1 MQYQLLGT
9 AEASFCMLRRETGPI
24 ELCSRRFQLNSLCG
38 DGTNRAE
45 AVIWRGGSQR
55 VPNFEASDQQEE
67 SRDVTASPQP
77 HAFSATIILR
87 AKAQQWERTQDQAPL
102 TSRFLRVPKRLGTA
116 VLGLIAEEAAHGR
129 AVLFAPIYMGLG
141 AIIWFEA
148 QVDPPPQA
156 FLAGLVLFALGF
168 LLKRDA
174 GRLLH
179 HTLFAGMLICLGMAL
194 AQWES
199 WRVSTV
205 MLDSAVT
212 TTVTGQIER
221 RESYD
226 NGRWRYVVRVEA
238 TEKPSIRRAPQ
249 RVTVFVRKQAEPF
262 DLGDRVRGRARLT
275 PPAGPALTGLNDFA
289 FSSYFNGIGA
299 NGFAYGT
306 PELLSPSGDNAAGSL
321 LDAADIWLAGLR
333 NSIGDRIRQ
342 TLPGDTGAFAA
353 ALVTDERR
361 AISKDTTEALRIA
374 GLTHI
379 IAISGLNMALSAGIF
394 YVGLRYLFSL
404 FPGVV
409 QAWPTKKFAAFG
421 ALLTVTAYYLISGFG
436 VSAERAFIMMAIML
450 VAVLFDRPS
459 ISLRNVALS
468 AIVILVLSPSQVLG
482 PSFQMSYAATLALVS
497 GYSLWKRRRHREN
510 ILPRIRLLSP
520 LLFVT
525 RFFGGVMST
534 SFIGGASTAI
544 FSIEHFHRLA
554 TYGLAA
560 NLAAMPVVSF
570 IVMPF
575 GMMAMLLMPF
585 GIDGPFWKVTGE
597 GLELVIVIA
606 KTVAG
611 WGGDITFGRQPG
623 WLMPTFIAGFLI
635 MSMLRTRLRHL
646 GLLLLLS
653 SVGVA
658 AFGSGVPKPD
668 LMISEDGILVALRQ
682 DDILATNRE
691 RPQAFIFEQWQ
702 KALVAAEHQP
712 PTMLPTDSRLPQIS
726 KTDRHKRLN
735 NEEQKAVRIAM
746 EEALDRTMQGSFACQ
761 KGAWC
766 LAMLENGAI
775 LVTIENAAYLPAACD
790 TGNIIVTPI
799 RLRLDHC
806 RSGATLIT
814 GATLR
819 KTGSIEMVLTS
830 DKPIISAAFNNPQRP
845 WTRHRTYDW
854 RTGKFDAPIAK
865 APPVLDNSPVSD
877 SDE

>member
-1 MQYQLLGT
+1 MPNL
-9 AEASFCMLRRETGPI
+9 EASE
-24 ELCSRRFQLNSLCG
+24 
-38 DGTNRAE
+38 
-45 AVIWRGGSQR
+45 
-55 VPNFEASDQQEE
+55 QQEE
-67 SRDVTASPQP
+67 GRDVAAPLRP
-77 HAFSATIILR
+77 RPAIAAIALR
-87 AKAQQWERTQDQAPL
+87 AKARQRERTQDQAPL
-102 TSRFLRVPKRLGTA
+102 TSRLLRILKRLQ
-116 VLGLIAEEAAHGR
+116 LGIRDLIEEEAAYGR
-129 AVLFAPIYMGLG
+129 AILFAPIYMGIG
-141 AIIWFEA
+141 AIFWFKA
-148 QVDPPPQA
+148 GSDPPPQA
-156 FLAGLVLFALGF
+156 VIAGLLLFAGGF
-168 LLKRDA
+168 AFRREA
-174 GRLLH
+174 GRVSRHL
-179 HTLFAGMLICLGMAL
+179 LFAGMLICLGMAL
-194 AQWES
+194 AQCES
-199 WRVSTV
+199 WRASTV

-212 TTVTGQIER
+212 TTVTGQVER

-226 NGRWRYVVRVEA
+226 KGGWRYVVRVEA
-238 TEKPSIRRAPQ
+238 TEKPSIRRSPQ
-249 RVTVFVRKQAEPF
+249 RVTIFVRKQADAF
-262 DLGDRVRGRARLT
+262 DLGDRIQGRVRLT
-275 PPAGPALTGLNDFA
+275 PPAGPALPGLNDFA

-306 PELLSPSGDNAAGSL
+306 PKLLSPADDNAAGSL
-321 LDAADIWLAGLR
+321 LDMADIRLAALR

-361 AISKDTTEALRIA
+361 AISKGTTEALRIA

-421 ALLTVTAYYLISGFG
+421 ALVTVTAYYLISGFG

-450 VAVLFDRPS
+450 VAVLLDRPS
-459 ISLRNVALS
+459 LSLRNVALS
-468 AIVILVLSPSQVLG
+468 AIVILILSPSQVLG

-497 GYSLWKRRRHREN
+497 GYSLWKRRRHRES
-510 ILPRIRLLSP
+510 ILSRFRVLSP
-520 LLFVT
+520 LLFVS
-525 RFFGGVMST
+525 RFFGGVLST

-575 GMMAMLLMPF
+575 GMAAMMLMPL
-585 GIDGPFWKVTGE
+585 GLDGPFWNVTGE

-623 WLMPTFIAGFLI
+623 WLMPTFIIGFLI

-646 GLLLLLS
+646 GLVLSLS
-653 SVGVA
+653 SVGAA

-668 LMISEDGILVALRQ
+668 LMISEDGVLVALRQ
-682 DDILATNRE
+682 DAILATNRE

-702 KALVAAEHQP
+702 KALAAPEYQP
-712 PTMLPTDSRLPQIS
+712 PTILPVDSQLPRIAKS
-726 KTDRHKRLN
+726 DRHRRLSR
-735 NEEQKAVRIAM
+735 EEENAVRKAM

-766 LAMLENGAI
+766 VAMLENGAM
-775 LVTIENAAYLPAACD
+775 LVTIENAAYLPPACD
-790 TGNIIVTPI
+790 TANIVVTSI

-806 RSGATLIT
+806 RSGAMLIT

-819 KTGSIEMVLTS
+819 QTGSIEMALAT
-830 DKPIISAAFNNPQRP
+830 DKPVVSAAFENPQRP

-854 RTGKFDAPIAK
+854 RTDKFGTPAR
-865 APPVLDNSPVSD
+865 PVPTVSD
-877 SDE
+877 SAE

>member
-1 MQYQLLGT
+1 MPNL
-9 AEASFCMLRRETGPI
+9 EASE
-24 ELCSRRFQLNSLCG
+24 
-38 DGTNRAE
+38 
-45 AVIWRGGSQR
+45 
-55 VPNFEASDQQEE
+55 QQEE
-67 SRDVTASPQP
+67 GRDVAAPLRP
-77 HAFSATIILR
+77 RPAIAAIALR
-87 AKAQQWERTQDQAPL
+87 AKARQRERTQDQAPL
-102 TSRFLRVPKRLGTA
+102 TSRFLRILKRLQ
-116 VLGLIAEEAAHGR
+116 LGIRDLIEEEAAYGR
-129 AVLFAPIYMGLG
+129 AILFAPIYMGIG
-141 AIIWFEA
+141 AIFWFKA
-148 QVDPPPQA
+148 GNDPPPKA
-156 FLAGLVLFALGF
+156 VIAGLLLFAGGF
-168 LLKRDA
+168 VFRREV
-174 GRLLH
+174 GRVSRHL
-179 HTLFAGMLICLGMAL
+179 LFAGMLICLGMAL
-194 AQWES
+194 AQCES
-199 WRVSTV
+199 WRASTV

-212 TTVTGQIER
+212 TTVTGQVER

-226 NGRWRYVVRVEA
+226 NGGWRYVVRVEA
-238 TEKPSIRRAPQ
+238 TEKPSIRRSPQ
-249 RVTVFVRKQAEPF
+249 RVTIFVRKQADAF
-262 DLGDRVRGRARLT
+262 DLGDRIQGRARLT
-275 PPAGPALTGLNDFA
+275 PPAGPALPGLNDFA

-306 PELLSPSGDNAAGSL
+306 PKLLSPADDNAAGSL
-321 LDAADIWLAGLR
+321 LDMADIRLAALR

-421 ALLTVTAYYLISGFG
+421 ALVTVTAYYLISGFG

-450 VAVLFDRPS
+450 VAVLLDRPS
-459 ISLRNVALS
+459 LSLRNVALS
-468 AIVILVLSPSQVLG
+468 AIVILILSPSQVLG

-497 GYSLWKRRRHREN
+497 GYSLWKRRRHRES
-510 ILPRIRLLSP
+510 ILSRFRVLSP
-520 LLFVT
+520 LLFVS
-525 RFFGGVMST
+525 RFFGGVLST

-575 GMMAMLLMPF
+575 GMAAMMLMPL
-585 GIDGPFWKVTGE
+585 GLDGPFWNVTGE

-623 WLMPTFIAGFLI
+623 WLMPTFIVGFLI

-646 GLLLLLS
+646 GLVLSLS
-653 SVGVA
+653 SVGAA

-668 LMISEDGILVALRQ
+668 LMISEDGVLVALRQ
-682 DDILATNRE
+682 DAILATNRE

-702 KALVAAEHQP
+702 KALVAPEYQP
-712 PTMLPTDSRLPQIS
+712 PTILPVDSRLPRIS
-726 KTDRHKRLN
+726 KSDRHRRLSR
-735 NEEQKAVRIAM
+735 EEESAVRRAM

-766 LAMLENGAI
+766 VAMLENGAM
-775 LVTIENAAYLPAACD
+775 LVTIENAAYLPPACD
-790 TGNIIVTPI
+790 TANIVVTSI

-806 RSGATLIT
+806 RSGAMLIT

-819 KTGSIEMVLTS
+819 QTGSIEMALAT
-830 DKPIISAAFNNPQRP
+830 DKPVVSAAFENPQRP

-854 RTGKFDAPIAK
+854 RTDKFGTPAR
-865 APPVLDNSPVSD
+865 PVSTVSD
-877 SDE
+877 SAE

>member
-1 MQYQLLGT
+1 MPNL
-9 AEASFCMLRRETGPI
+9 EASEQRKEGGDVAALSQPRPVVATNILPAEVQRR
-24 ELCSRRFQLNSLCG
+24 
-38 DGTNRAE
+38 
-45 AVIWRGGSQR
+45 
-55 VPNFEASDQQEE
+55 
-67 SRDVTASPQP
+67 
-77 HAFSATIILR
+77 
-87 AKAQQWERTQDQAPL
+87 ERTQDQTRL
-102 TSRFLRVPKRLGTA
+102 TSRLLRVSSRIRLGTF
-116 VLGLIAEEAAHGR
+116 GLIEEEAAHGR
-129 AVLFAPIYMGLG
+129 AVLLAPIYIGLG
-141 AIIWFEA
+141 AIFWFKA
-148 QVDPPPQA
+148 GSDPPPQA
-156 FLAGLVLFALGF
+156 VLAGLLVFTCGFALM
-168 LLKRDA
+168 REA
-174 GRLLH
+174 GRLFRHL
-179 HTLFAGMLICLGMAL
+179 LFAGMLLCLGMAL
-194 AQWES
+194 AQCES

-249 RVTVFVRKQAEPF
+249 RVTIFVRKQAEPF
-262 DLGDRVRGRARLT
+262 DLGDRIQGRARLT
-275 PPAGPALTGLNDFA
+275 PPAGPALLGLNDFA

-306 PELLSPSGDNAAGSL
+306 PKLLSPAGDNAAGAL
-321 LDAADIWLAGLR
+321 MDMADIWLAGLR

-361 AISKDTTEALRIA
+361 AISKNTTEALRIA

-394 YVGLRYLFSL
+394 YIGLRYLFSL
-404 FPGVV
+404 FPGVA
-409 QAWPTKKFAAFG
+409 QAWPTKKFAALG

-450 VAVLFDRPS
+450 AAVLFDRPS

-510 ILPRIRLLSP
+510 ILPRVRLLSP
-520 LLFVT
+520 LLFVM
-525 RFFGGVMST
+525 RFFAGVTST

-560 NLAAMPVVSF
+560 NLAAMPIVSF

-575 GMMAMLLMPF
+575 GMAAMLLMPL
-585 GIDGPFWKVTGE
+585 GLDGPFWKVTGE
-597 GLELVIVIA
+597 GLELVIMIA
-606 KTVAG
+606 RTVAG
-611 WGGDITFGRQPG
+611 WGGDITFGRQPT
-623 WLMPTFIAGFLI
+623 WLMPTFIIGFLI
-635 MSMLRTRLRHL
+635 MSILRTRLRHL
-646 GLLLLLS
+646 GLLLSLLS
-653 SVGVA
+653 MGLA

-668 LMISEDGILVALRQ
+668 LMISEDGVLVALRQ

-691 RPQAFIFEQWQ
+691 KPQAFIFEQWQ

-712 PTMLPTDSRLPQIS
+712 PTMLSADSRLPQIG
-726 KTDRHKRLN
+726 KADRYKRLN
-735 NEEQKAVRIAM
+735 SEEQRAVRTAM

-766 LAMLENGAI
+766 AAILENGAI
-775 LVTIENAAYLPAACD
+775 LVTIENAAYLPSACNMA
-790 TGNIIVTPI
+790 NIVVTPI
-799 RLRLDHC
+799 RMRLNHC
-806 RSGATLIT
+806 RSGAMLIT

-819 KTGSIEMVLTS
+819 KTGSIEMILTA
-830 DKPIISAAFNNPQRP
+830 DRPIISAAFENPQRP

-854 RTGKFDAPIAK
+854 RTGKFDAPIAP
-865 APPVLDNSPVSD
+865 ASPVVDNSPVSD

>member
-1 MQYQLLGT
+1 VPNL
-9 AEASFCMLRRETGPI
+9 EASE
-24 ELCSRRFQLNSLCG
+24 
-38 DGTNRAE
+38 
-45 AVIWRGGSQR
+45 
-55 VPNFEASDQQEE
+55 QQEDGRE
-67 SRDVTASPQP
+67 VAVPLQP
-77 HAFSATIILR
+77 RPAIATIVLR
-87 AKAQQWERTQDQAPL
+87 AKGQPGERTQDQAPL
-102 TSRFLRVPKRLGTA
+102 ISRFRL
-116 VLGLIAEEAAHGR
+116 VLGRVWAGIVRLLEEEAAYGR
-129 AVLFAPIYMGLG
+129 AILFAPIYMGLG
-141 AIIWFEA
+141 AIFWFKA
-148 QVDPPPQA
+148 GSDPPPQA
-156 FLAGLVLFALGF
+156 VLAGVLVLTGGFVLG
-168 LLKRDA
+168 RQA
-174 GRLLH
+174 SRLFRHL
-179 HTLFAGMLICLGMAL
+179 LFAAMLICLGMAL

-199 WRVSTV
+199 WRVSTT

-212 TTVTGQIER
+212 TTVTGQVER

-238 TEKPSIRRAPQ
+238 TEKPTIRRSPE
-249 RVTVFVRKQAEPF
+249 RVTIFVRKQAEPF
-262 DLGDRVRGRARLT
+262 ELGDRIQGRARLT
-275 PPAGPALTGLNDFA
+275 PPAGPALPGLNDFA

-306 PELLSPSGDNAAGSL
+306 PKLLSPSGDNAAGSL
-321 LDAADIWLAGLR
+321 IDTADIWLAGLR
-333 NSIGDRIRQ
+333 NNIGDRIRQ

-394 YVGLRYLFSL
+394 YIGLRYMFSL
-404 FPGVV
+404 FPGIA
-409 QAWPTKKFAAFG
+409 QAWPTKKLAAFG
-421 ALLTVTAYYLISGFG
+421 ALVTVTAYYLISGFG

-468 AIVILVLSPSQVLG
+468 AIVILILSPSQVLG

-520 LLFVT
+520 LLFVS
-525 RFFGGVMST
+525 RFFGGVLST

-544 FSIEHFHRLA
+544 FSIEYFHRLA

-575 GMMAMLLMPF
+575 GMAAMLLMPF
-585 GIDGPFWKVTGE
+585 GLDGPFWKVTGE

-611 WGGDITFGRQPG
+611 WGGDIMFGRQPG
-623 WLMPTFIAGFLI
+623 WLMPTFIVGFLI
-635 MSMLRTRLRHL
+635 MSILRTRLRHL

-668 LMISEDGILVALRQ
+668 LMISEDGVLVAVRQ

-702 KALVAAEHQP
+702 KALVATEHQP
-712 PTMLPTDSRLPQIS
+712 PTMLASDARLPQIS
-726 KTDRHKRLN
+726 KADRHKRLSG
-735 NEEQKAVRIAM
+735 EEQKAVRTAM

-761 KGAWC
+761 RGDWC
-766 LAMLENGAI
+766 VAMLENGAI
-775 LVTIENAAYLPAACD
+775 LVTIENAAYLPSACD
-790 TGNIIVTPI
+790 TANIVVTPI
-799 RLRLDHC
+799 RLRLDRC
-806 RSGATLIT
+806 RSGAALIT

-819 KTGSIEMVLTS
+819 KTGSLEIMLDA
-830 DKPIISAAFNNPQRP
+830 DKPVISTAFENPQRP

-854 RTGKFDAPIAK
+854 RTDKFGTPIAK
-865 APPVLDNSPVSD
+865 TSPIGDNSSLSD

>member
-1 MQYQLLGT
+1 VPNL
-9 AEASFCMLRRETGPI
+9 EASEQQKD
-24 ELCSRRFQLNSLCG
+24 EG
-38 DGTNRAE
+38 DDAALSQPRP
-45 AVIWRGGSQR
+45 VI
-55 VPNFEASDQQEE
+55 
-67 SRDVTASPQP
+67 
-77 HAFSATIILR
+77 ATIADR
-87 AKAQQWERTQDQAPL
+87 TEARRHRRTQDQTRL
-102 TSRFLRVPKRLGTA
+102 TARLLRLSSRIRLGILT
-116 VLGLIAEEAAHGR
+116 LIEEEAAHGR
-129 AVLFAPIYMGLG
+129 AILLAPIYMGLG
-141 AIIWFEA
+141 AIIWFKA
-148 QVDPPPQA
+148 GSDPPPQA
-156 FLAGLVLFALGF
+156 ILAGLLIFAGAR
-168 LLKRDA
+168 LLMREA
-174 GRLLH
+174 GRLLRH
-179 HTLFAGMLICLGMAL
+179 LLFAGTLLCLGMAL
-194 AQWES
+194 AQFES
-199 WRVSTV
+199 WRVSTI

-212 TTVTGQIER
+212 TTVIGQVER

-238 TEKPSIRRAPQ
+238 TEKPTIRRTPE
-249 RVTVFVRKQAEPF
+249 RVTIFVRKQAEPF
-262 DLGDRVRGRARLT
+262 ALGDRIQGRARLT
-275 PPAGPALTGLNDFA
+275 PPAGPALPGLNDFA

-306 PELLSPSGDNAAGSL
+306 PKLISPAGDNTAGSL
-321 LDAADIWLAGLR
+321 IDTADIWLAGLR
-333 NSIGDRIRQ
+333 NGIGDRIRQ

-404 FPGVV
+404 FPGVA

-459 ISLRNVALS
+459 LSLRNVALS

-497 GYSLWKRRRHREN
+497 GYSLWKRRRHRESV
-510 ILPRIRLLSP
+510 LPKIRVLSP
-520 LLFVT
+520 LLFVA

-575 GMMAMLLMPF
+575 GMAAMMLMPL
-585 GIDGPFWKVTGE
+585 GLDGPFWKVTGE
-597 GLELVIVIA
+597 GLELVIAIA

-611 WGGDITFGRQPG
+611 WGGDITFGRQPA
-623 WLMPTFIAGFLI
+623 WLMPTFIVGFLV
-635 MSMLRTRLRHL
+635 MSILRTRLRHL
-646 GLLLLLS
+646 GFLLLLS

-668 LMISEDGILVALRQ
+668 LMISEDGMLVALRQ

-702 KALVAAEHQP
+702 KALAAAEHQP
-712 PTMLPTDSRLPQIS
+712 PTMLPADSRLPQLS
-726 KTDRHKRLN
+726 KADRGRRLSS
-735 NEEQKAVRIAM
+735 EEQNVVRKAM
-746 EEALDRTMQGSFACQ
+746 EAALDRTMQGSFACQ

-766 LAMLENGAI
+766 VAMLDNGAFLI
-775 LVTIENAAYLPAACD
+775 TIENAAYLPSACD
-790 TGNIIVTPI
+790 TANIVVTPI
-799 RLRLDHC
+799 RLRLDRC

-819 KTGSIEMVLTS
+819 RTGSLEMALDA
-830 DKPIISAAFNNPQRP
+830 DKPNISTAFDNPQRP

-854 RTGKFDAPIAK
+854 RTGKFDAPVISA
-865 APPVLDNSPVSD
+865 SPVSD

>member
-1 MQYQLLGT
+1 M
-9 AEASFCMLRRETGPI
+9 
-24 ELCSRRFQLNSLCG
+24 
-38 DGTNRAE
+38 
-45 AVIWRGGSQR
+45 
-55 VPNFEASDQQEE
+55 PNFEASEKQDEGL
-67 SRDVTASPQP
+67 DVAVPSQP
-77 HAFSATIILR
+77 RPAIAAIAFRT
-87 AKAQQWERTQDQAPL
+87 KARQSERTQNQAPL
-102 TSRFLRVPKRLGTA
+102 TSRLLLALHRLP
-116 VLGLIAEEAAHGR
+116 LGILKLIEEEAAYGR
-129 AVLFAPIYMGLG
+129 AILLAPIYMGVG
-141 AIIWFEA
+141 AIFWFEA
-148 QVDPPPQA
+148 GSDPPPQGV
-156 FLAGLVLFALGF
+156 LAGLLVFTAAFALMREAGKLF
-168 LLKRDA
+168 RHLLF
-174 GRLLH
+174 
-179 HTLFAGMLICLGMAL
+179 TGMLLCLGMTL

-199 WRVSTV
+199 WRASTT

-212 TTVTGQIER
+212 TTVTGQVER
-221 RESYD
+221 RESYE

-238 TEKPSIRRAPQ
+238 TEKPAIRRTPE
-249 RVTVFVRKQAEPF
+249 RVTIFVRKQDEPF
-262 DLGDRVRGRARLT
+262 ELGDRIQGRARLT
-275 PPAGPALTGLNDFA
+275 PPAGPALPGLNDFA

-306 PELLSPSGDNAAGSL
+306 PKLLSPAGDNAPGL
-321 LDAADIWLAGLR
+321 WIDKADIWLAGLR
-333 NSIGDRIRQ
+333 NNIGDRIRQ

-421 ALLTVTAYYLISGFG
+421 ALLTVTAYYLVSGFG

-459 ISLRNVALS
+459 LSLRNVALS

-497 GYSLWKRRRHREN
+497 GYSLWKRRRHRESV
-510 ILPRIRLLSP
+510 LSRFRLFSP

-525 RFFGGVMST
+525 RFFGGVIST

-575 GMMAMLLMPF
+575 GMATMLLMPL
-585 GIDGPFWKVTGE
+585 GLDGPFWKVTGE
-597 GLELVIVIA
+597 GLELVIMIA

-611 WGGDITFGRQPG
+611 WGGDITFGRQPD
-623 WLMPTFIAGFLI
+623 WLMPTFIIGFLI
-635 MSMLRTRLRHL
+635 MSILRTRLRHM

-653 SVGVA
+653 SIGVA
-658 AFGSGVPKPD
+658 AFGSGKPKPD
-668 LMISEDGILVALRQ
+668 LMISEDGVLVALRQ
-682 DDILATNRE
+682 DEILATNRE

-702 KALVAAEHQP
+702 KALVATEHQP
-712 PTMLPTDSRLPQIS
+712 PTMLPADSRLPQIS
-726 KTDRHKRLN
+726 KKDRRKRLSS
-735 NEEQKAVRIAM
+735 EEQIAVRKAM

-766 LAMLENGAI
+766 VAMLESGAI
-775 LVTIENAAYLPAACD
+775 LVTIENAAYLPSACD
-790 TGNIIVTPI
+790 TANIVVTSI
-799 RLRLDHC
+799 RLRLNRC
-806 RSGATLIT
+806 RSGAMLIT

-819 KTGSIEMVLTS
+819 RTGSLEMVLGT
-830 DKPIISAAFNNPQRP
+830 DKPMVSAAFENPQRP

-854 RTGKFDAPIAK
+854 RSGKFDAPATL
-865 APPVLDNSPVSD
+865 ASPVSD
-877 SDE
+877 SGE

>member
-1 MQYQLLGT
+1 MEATEQREDGRDVAAPSQLRPAVAT
-9 AEASFCMLRRETGPI
+9 IMLRTKVRQG
-24 ELCSRRFQLNSLCG
+24 
-38 DGTNRAE
+38 
-45 AVIWRGGSQR
+45 
-55 VPNFEASDQQEE
+55 
-67 SRDVTASPQP
+67 
-77 HAFSATIILR
+77 
-87 AKAQQWERTQDQAPL
+87 ERTQDQAPL
-102 TSRFLRVPKRLGTA
+102 ASRLLLVAGRIGGSVARL
-116 VLGLIAEEAAHGR
+116 VEEEATHGR
-129 AVLFAPIYMGLG
+129 AILFASIYMGLG
-141 AIIWFEA
+141 AIFWFKA
-148 QVDPPPQA
+148 SSDPPPQA
-156 FLAGLVLFALGF
+156 VLAGLCVFAASFAL
-168 LLKRDA
+168 RREA
-174 GRLLH
+174 GRLSRHL
-179 HTLFAGMLICLGMAL
+179 LFAGMLICLGMAL

-212 TTVTGQIER
+212 TTVTGRVER

-226 NGRWRYVVRVEA
+226 NGGWRYVVRVET
-238 TEKPSIRRAPQ
+238 TEKPTIRRSPE
-249 RVTVFVRKQAEPF
+249 RVTIFIRKQAKPF
-262 DLGDRVRGRARLT
+262 DLGDRIQGKARLT
-275 PPAGPALTGLNDFA
+275 PPSGPALPDLNDFA

-299 NGFAYGT
+299 NGFAYGNPT
-306 PELLSPSGDNAAGSL
+306 LLSPSGDGVADSP
-321 LDAADIWLAGLR
+321 LDKADIWLAGLR
-333 NSIGDRIRQ
+333 NGIGDRIRE

-361 AISKDTTEALRIA
+361 AISKDTTESLRIA

-404 FPGVV
+404 FPGVA

-459 ISLRNVALS
+459 LSLRNVALS
-468 AIVILVLSPSQVLG
+468 AIVILILSPSQVLG

-510 ILPRIRLLSP
+510 ILSRIRLISP
-520 LLFVT
+520 LLFVS
-525 RFFGGVMST
+525 RFFGGVLST

-575 GMMAMLLMPF
+575 GMAAMLLMPL
-585 GIDGPFWKVTGE
+585 GLDGPFWNVTGE
-597 GLELVIVIA
+597 GLELVILIA

-635 MSMLRTRLRHL
+635 MTVLRTRLRHL

-653 SVGVA
+653 SIGVA

-668 LMISEDGILVALRQ
+668 LMISEDGVLVALRQ
-682 DDILATNRE
+682 DNILATNRE

-702 KALVAAEHQP
+702 KALVATEHQP
-712 PTMLPTDSRLPQIS
+712 PTMLPADDRLPQIN
-726 KTDRHKRLN
+726 KTTDRRRRLSR
-735 NEEQKAVRIAM
+735 EEQNAVRKAM

-766 LAMLENGAI
+766 VAMLDNGAM
-775 LVTIENAAYLPAACD
+775 LVTIENAAYLPPACD
-790 TGNIIVTPI
+790 TANIVVTPI

-806 RSGATLIT
+806 RSGAMLIT

-819 KTGSIEMVLTS
+819 KTGSIEMTLTA
-830 DKPIISAAFNNPQRP
+830 DKPIVSAAFENPQRP

-854 RTGKFDAPIAK
+854 RTGKFGT
-865 APPVLDNSPVSD
+865 PPAQISPVNDSPTVGDNSSVND
-877 SDE
+877 SAE

>member
-1 MQYQLLGT
+1 MALPVKVRQG
-9 AEASFCMLRRETGPI
+9 
-24 ELCSRRFQLNSLCG
+24 
-38 DGTNRAE
+38 
-45 AVIWRGGSQR
+45 
-55 VPNFEASDQQEE
+55 
-67 SRDVTASPQP
+67 
-77 HAFSATIILR
+77 
-87 AKAQQWERTQDQAPL
+87 ERTQDHAPL
-102 TSRFLRVPKRLGTA
+102 TSRLLLSLDRLRLGT
-116 VLGLIAEEAAHGR
+116 LKLIEEEAAYGR
-129 AVLFAPIYMGLG
+129 AILLAPIYMGIG
-141 AIIWFEA
+141 AIFWFEA
-148 QVDPPPQA
+148 SSDPPPQA
-156 FLAGLVLFALGF
+156 ILAGLVIFSAGF
-168 LLKRDA
+168 LFRREA
-174 GRLLH
+174 GRLLRH
-179 HTLFAGMLICLGMAL
+179 LLFAGMLICLGMAL

-199 WRVSTV
+199 WRASTV

-212 TTVTGQIER
+212 TTVTGQVER

-226 NGRWRYVVRVEA
+226 NGRWRYVIRVDA
-238 TEKPSIRRAPQ
+238 TEKPSIRRPPD
-249 RVTVFVRKQAEPF
+249 RVTIFVRKQAEPF
-262 DLGDRVRGRARLT
+262 ELGDRVQGRARLT
-275 PPAGPALTGLNDFA
+275 PPAGPALPGLNDFA
-289 FSSYFNGIGA
+289 FSAYFNGIGA
-299 NGFAYGT
+299 NGFSYGT
-306 PELLSPSGDNAAGSL
+306 PKLLSPAGDNAANSL
-321 LDAADIWLAGLR
+321 MDRADIWLAGLR

-379 IAISGLNMALSAGIF
+379 VAISGLNMALSAGIF
-394 YVGLRYLFSL
+394 YIGLRYLFSL
-404 FPGVV
+404 FPGVA
-409 QAWPTKKFAAFG
+409 QAWPTKKLAAFG
-421 ALLTVTAYYLISGFG
+421 ALVTVTAYYLISGFG

-459 ISLRNVALS
+459 LSLRNVALS

-497 GYSLWKRRRHREN
+497 GYSLWKRRRHRETM
-510 ILPRIRLLSP
+510 LSRIRLLSP
-520 LLFVT
+520 LLFVG
-525 RFFGGVMST
+525 RFFSGVLST

-575 GMMAMLLMPF
+575 GMAAMLLMPF
-585 GIDGPFWKVTGE
+585 GLDGPFWKVTGE
-597 GLELVIVIA
+597 GLELVITIA

-611 WGGDITFGRQPG
+611 WGGDITFGRQSG
-623 WLMPTFIAGFLI
+623 WLMPTFIAGFLV
-635 MSMLRTRLRHL
+635 MSILRTRLRHL
-646 GLLLLLS
+646 GLVLLLS

-658 AFGSGVPKPD
+658 ALGSGVPKPD
-668 LMISEDGILVALRQ
+668 LMISEDGVLVALRQ

-702 KALVAAEHQP
+702 KALVASELQP
-712 PTMLPTDSRLPQIS
+712 PTILPTDSRLPQIS
-726 KTDRHKRLN
+726 KADRHKRLSG
-735 NEEQKAVRIAM
+735 EEQNAVRKAM

-766 LAMLENGAI
+766 VAMLDNGAM
-775 LVTIENAAYLPAACD
+775 LVTIENAAYLPPACD
-790 TGNIIVTPI
+790 TANIVVTPI

-806 RSGATLIT
+806 RSGAMLIT

-819 KTGSIEMVLTS
+819 QSGSIEMALNA
-830 DKPIISAAFNNPQRP
+830 DKPLISAAFENPRRP

-854 RTGKFDAPIAK
+854 RTGTFGAPIAK
-865 APPVLDNSPVSD
+865 VSPIARVSPAADSPPPSDNDSPVSD